1 VVNIND
7 TNLSEKL
14 AAVGAVSDPFI
25 ATRAVWPSWLAWLA
39 EAELTP
45 DDWAPDLV
53 SAEGAES
60 MVVAGGLAF
69 AIVGDGEI
77 VVVGTDDEG
86 AAPIGC
92 AVAAG
97 FRAGV
102 LVSDDDGVRVQ
113 FSRIE
118 GSVPRPAGRVADGEQ
133 TEATVL
139 AGTVAANAVLVSV
152 AIHSFGIRRR
162 AGKALSVTEDQS
174 GQAVD
179 ESVLSIGKKLLDSE
193 TWDAIASLDGG
204 FRREVERHAL
214 ASRFRRGTWLLP
226 LRLLDW
232 FEAELESYQGER
244 AVLVDQLCAEYT
256 TLIESARGKLG
267 PLFDERQYPSVDV
280 VRDCYRVDV
289 RYESPGVPAALESVA
304 PEIFAREASKLRASM
319 ESAAM
324 EARLALRRGLLDVVA
339 NIQGKL
345 SAEEGKK
352 KRLSTAAVENLNSW
366 LELFNDRDIT
376 NDADLAALVEKC
388 RGLMAGVDRDLLK
401 DDAAVAK
408 QVRDGFVEVTA
419 KLGNMVE
426 EAPERFFDLED

>member
-1 VVNIND
+1 MVNLRD
-7 TNLSEKL
+7 ANLGEKL
-14 AAVGAVSDPFI
+14 VFMGTDINPFKAVQN
-25 ATRAVWPSWLAWLA
+25 VWPSWVAWLA

-53 SAEGAES
+53 VFEGAEA
-60 MVVAGGLAF
+60 VTEAAGFVF
-69 AIVGDGEI
+69 AVVGDGEI
-77 VVVGTDDEG
+77 VVVGTIDEDT
-86 AAPIGC
+86 APIGR

-97 FRAGV
+97 FRTGV
-102 LVSDDDGVRVQ
+102 LVSDDDGVRVKIAQ
-113 FSRIE
+113 AE
-118 GSVPRPAGRVADGEQ
+118 GFVPRPAGRVDAGTQ

-174 GQAVD
+174 GQTVD
-179 ESVLSIGKKLLDSE
+179 ESVLSIGKKLIDSE
-193 TWDAIASLDGG
+193 TWDAVASLDGS

-214 ASRFRRGTWLLP
+214 ASRLRRGTWLLP
-226 LRLLDW
+226 IRLLDW
-232 FEAELESYQGER
+232 FEAELEDYQGER
-244 AVLVDQLCAEYT
+244 AALVDQLCAEYE

-289 RYESPGVPAALESVA
+289 RYESPGVPAALEAVA
-304 PEIFAREASKLRASM
+304 PEIFAREASKLRGAM
-319 ESAAM
+319 ESAAL

-376 NDADLAALVEKC
+376 SDADLAALVEKC
-388 RGLMAGVDRDLLK
+388 RGLMSGVDRDLLK

-408 QVRDGFVEVTA
+408 QVRDGFAEVTT
-419 KLGNMVE
+419 KLGGMVE